1 MHFPADRDLNYYAQL
16 TSERIVVKEASG
28 HKYRVWELP
37 SGRANEALD
46 CRVYAYAALCALIH
60 FGLKLNRSVED
71 LAEFLHGAPP
81 LPDGEV
87 SVAPTPA
94 TGSGH
99 SGPTVRVKSAGS
111 GRSRVSKLA

>member
-28 HKYRVWELP
+28 HKFRVWELP

-60 FGLKLNRSVED
+60 FGLKLNRTVEE
-71 LAEFLHGAPP
+71 LAEVLHGAPP
-81 LPDGEV
+81 LPEGEV
-87 SVAPTPA
+87 SVAPTPSA
-94 TGSGH
+94 GVVQG
-99 SGPTVRVKSAGS
+99 GPTVRVKAAVPA
-111 GRSRVSKLA
+111 RSRVSKLA